1 MPLSSLPLSQRS
13 LTMTIVNDAW
23 HFELFEGTVLLRS
36 FSSPS
41 YAGVIYITKLWLEWS
56 SWSTPR
62 LLLELDLILKG
73 LRS

>member
-1 MPLSSLPLSQRS
+1 
-13 LTMTIVNDAW
+13 MTIVADVW
-23 HFELFEGTVLLRS
+23 HFDLLLGTDVLRS

-56 SWSTPR
+56 TWTTER
-62 LLLELDLILKG
+62 LLTELDLILTG